1 VCRSWRS
8 AARDEPTLWR
18 RIDMRGH
25 PELDRVV
32 NLYRLARV
40 AVRHAKGQCE
50 AFWAEILG
58 QCVHRQLNAC

>member
-32 NLYRLARV
+32 NLYRLAQV
-40 AVRHAKGQCE
+40 AVRHAKGQGE